1 MHTHPPPPQSQWPE
15 LTPGIV
21 WYNCVSTQTFFC
33 TRTNVICLL
42 VCVCTHPAYL
52 FICLLVCQCDIM
64 HFCKIVYVGAWV
76 PTSSS
81 EFACFPTDG
90 RLCCCSFLV
99 LTKATSERALLHLS
113 LCPQHPALPS
123 GSPALSPRSVI
134 TALLMVN
141 RRNRCCHLQ
150 PRNQRSDV
158 YERERTEIW
167 F

>member
-113 LCPQHPALPS
+113 VS
-123 GSPALSPRSVI
+123 
-134 TALLMVN
+134 TAHCSSFRVPCLIPKVCNN
-141 RRNRCCHLQ
+141 RAAHGKQ
-150 PRNQRSDV
+150 A
-158 YERERTEIW
+158 
-167 F
+167 